1 MINVILPGCSTEDGH
16 VISQGQKNNQASL
29 CRHVAAQFVGTYVPT
44 AELRA
49 HQDPESRFRFPG
61 SVSQKGM
68 SEKVSMAARSQKEV
82 SVAAMKLVLPQ
93 DNIVIR
99 LGCTSKWRY
108 LDCCQRSLIERV
120 LDLSLVAAVSLCPK
134 PANEITAHLPRSLS
148 ATEKTRMQYICLS
161 RAIASGSVYAQK
173 GMKAAQWQLPEPQP
187 QLRNAL
193 QSVSPHLTI

>member
-1 MINVILPGCSTEDGH
+1 MMNAILLGYSTEDGH

-29 CRHVAAQFVGTYVPT
+29 CRHVAAQFVGTYIPT

-49 HQDPESRFRFPG
+49 QQDPESRFRIPG
-61 SVSQKGM
+61 SVSQKGV

-120 LDLSLVAAVSLCPK
+120 LDLSVAAVSLCPK

-148 ATEKTRMQYICLS
+148 ATEKTRMQY
-161 RAIASGSVYAQK
+161 
-173 GMKAAQWQLPEPQP
+173 AAYHE
-187 QLRNAL
+187 QLRVD
-193 QSVSPHLTI
+193 QCTHRKG